1 MTLRRNRLARW
12 LVRLLPVDMRE
23 AHGRDIEQTLA
34 DGERERIAGAQGAVL
49 YWLRASFDL
58 FRVAIPQ
65 HVLAVRQDVSFTFR
79 TFARGPAFAAA
90 AILTIALGIGAAS
103 AVFTIVNAVLIRPLP
118 FANAEELALLWS
130 VDPRGNRSWL
140 SYPELVDVAE
150 RTTTLAGVAGMTDLR
165 LALSGHG
172 DPEELSI
179 VAASASTFDLLGVR
193 PHIGRLMAP
202 GDDRSGSPR
211 VVFLSYG
218 LWTRRFAG
226 SPTILG
232 STITLDGRP
241 YVVAGVLPST
251 FTMVAPS
258 SVFPQSADAWVALE
272 PHLPSR
278 ARDVRYLHAV
288 ARIKTGVNASAA
300 RDEIAAIGG
309 SLQREHTTGASGSS
323 RGLTLVHMGDDV
335 VSSVRPAL
343 LALFGLVLLVLIIA
357 CVNVATLLLARS
369 DARRREIAIRTALGA
384 SRGRLLRQLLTEGL
398 VLSLL
403 GMVAGLVATT
413 LVPRLGH
420 LPALS
425 NLPRFAD
432 LTVDW
437 RVALFALGVCVVSA
451 ILFAL
456 APAIELSG
464 RASLRRAEV
473 LRATASLRRMTSV
486 RRVLAG
492 SQIALASAV
501 LLVALMFVRVIVQL
515 VDTHPGF
522 ESTGVTT
529 ARVALPAAYAA
540 PGLAPLFFDR
550 VVDRLADMPGVVSA
564 AAITQLPLSGAVLSS
579 SFDPEDG
586 NQNRRL
592 DGDLRGV
599 TPDYFRALQ
608 VPLIRGRALT
618 ASDGPRSTAVAVVDE
633 EFARRMWPGQDPI
646 GRRIRWFRQPDVLL
660 EVVGVVGSV
669 RHAGIAQPPKPT
681 VYRPH
686 AQYVRLTMYLVVR
699 NSGEAGIRAT
709 ELAAAV
715 HAIDPAQPIAE
726 VTTME
731 SLRARSLA
739 APGFGAALGSTL
751 ALLAALLTAVG
762 IFGLHAFSVQQRR
775 REIAVRLAVGGT
787 PGDVK
792 RAVLWESVLVAVAGT
807 VAGLGVA
814 AIVLGWA
821 GSLVDLGSSPDAP
834 LVVTTVGAMIAV
846 ALVACWIPAR
856 RAARTDPAEALRAE

>member
-1 MTLRRNRLARW
+1 MTRRRHRLARW

-34 DGERERIAGAQGAVL
+34 DAERDRRDGARGAIA

-58 FRVAIPQ
+58 FRVASPQ
-65 HVLAVRQDVSFTFR
+65 HLLALRQDVAYTLR

-118 FANAEELALLWS
+118 FANADELALLWS

-140 SYPELVDVAE
+140 SYPELVDVSE

-179 VAASASTFDLLGVR
+179 VAASASAFELLGVR
-193 PHIGRLMAP
+193 PHIGRLMQPA
-202 GDDRSGSPR
+202 DDRPGSPR

-218 LWTRRFAG
+218 FWTRRFAG
-226 SPTILG
+226 SPSIVD
-232 STITLDGRP
+232 STITLDGRS
-241 YVVAGVLPST
+241 YVVAGVLTPT
-251 FTMVAPS
+251 FAMVAPS
-258 SVFPQSADAWVALE
+258 SVFPRSADAWVALE
-272 PHLPSR
+272 PHLASR
-278 ARDVRYLHAV
+278 ARDVRYLHAI
-288 ARIKTGVNASAA
+288 ARIKTGVSASAA
-300 RDEIAAIGG
+300 RDEITAIGDA
-309 SLQREHTTGASGSS
+309 LQREHTTSTGGSS

-343 LALFGLVLLVLIIA
+343 LALFGLVLLVLVIA

-403 GMVAGLVATT
+403 GTVAGVVGIT

-425 NLPRFAD
+425 NLPRFSD

-437 RVALFALGVCVVSA
+437 RVALFALGACVVSA

-464 RASLRRAEV
+464 RTSVRRAEV
-473 LRATASLRRMTSV
+473 LRATANLRRMTSV

-522 ESTGVTT
+522 ESAGVTT

-540 PGLAPLFFDR
+540 PGLAPHFFDR
-550 VVDRLADMPGVVSA
+550 VLDRLANTPGVA
-564 AAITQLPLSGAVLSS
+564 AAAAVTQLPLSGAVLSS
-579 SFDPEDG
+579 SFDPEHGD
-586 NQNRRL
+586 QHRRL

-599 TPDYFRALQ
+599 TPDYFKALQ
-608 VPLIRGRALT
+608 VPLIRGRAFAT
-618 ASDGPRSTAVAVVDE
+618 ADGGSTPVAIVDE

-646 GRRIRWFRQPDVLL
+646 GRRMRWFRQPNVLL
-660 EVVGVVGSV
+660 EIVGVVGSV
-669 RHAGIAQPPKPT
+669 RHAGIAQPPRPT

-686 AQYVRLTMYLVVR
+686 AQYVRLTMYLVTR
-699 NSGEAGIRAT
+699 SSEGPGIRAP

-726 VTTME
+726 VATME

-787 PGDVK
+787 PGAVK
-792 RAVLWESVLVAVAGT
+792 RAVLWESTVVAVAGAI
-807 VAGLGVA
+807 AGLAVA
-814 AIVLGWA
+814 AVVLGWA
-821 GSLVDLGSSPDAP
+821 GGFVDLGSSPDAS
-834 LVVTTVGAMIAV
+834 LVMTTVGAMIAV

-856 RAARTDPAEALRAE
+856 RAARTDPAEALRAD